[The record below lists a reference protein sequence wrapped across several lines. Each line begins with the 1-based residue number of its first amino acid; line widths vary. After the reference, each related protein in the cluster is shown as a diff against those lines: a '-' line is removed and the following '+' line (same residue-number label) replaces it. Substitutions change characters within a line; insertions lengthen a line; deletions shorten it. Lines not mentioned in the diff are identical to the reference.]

1 MKYRDEIDKCYGVAG
16 MALGLSLFNADDKFT
31 GITIDGEDGFDCI
44 NFTPEY
50 YLFYNPSLPAKT
62 AWRNMLNN
70 FHLSM
75 ALTMA
80 DGICRHVVG
89 DHKEIDHILR
99 HKLYKL
105 SCEEGKAL
113 CQLEADEIDDVFNE
127 YFSYLSQVFSNKT
140 VRRVVKTIRDELIN
154 SRSIDRLDLLDMLA
168 PLRH

>member
-105 SCEEGKAL
+105 SCEERKAL
-113 CQLEADEIDDVFNE
+113 CQLEADEIDDAFNE